1 MTAAHWWCAGEK
13 AQLSGSAQGV
23 QDYDQ
28 QESGGKGA
36 ESTTP
41 AGEAQQL
48 GSALGAAPVHT
59 LLQHR
64 LLLWLR
70 QLP

>member
-1 MTAAHWWCAGEK
+1 MIDTMYLWYVGEK

-23 QDYDQ
+23 QDYDK

-41 AGEAQQL
+41 AGETSEF
-48 GSALGAAPVHT
+48 GC
-59 LLQHR
+59 
-64 LLLWLR
+64 
-70 QLP
+70 